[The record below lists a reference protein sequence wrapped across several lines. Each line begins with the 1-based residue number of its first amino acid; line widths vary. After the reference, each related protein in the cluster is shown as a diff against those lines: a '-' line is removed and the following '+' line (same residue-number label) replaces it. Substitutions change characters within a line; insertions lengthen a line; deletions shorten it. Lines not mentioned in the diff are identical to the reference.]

1 MSLRS
6 RIAVL
11 VAAAVAI
18 VTLVTAGAVSVLSGR
33 ELRGQVD
40 EFLEVRAELIAP
52 AAELVD
58 RSVQNRRGFGLDPVN
73 GILFAA
79 DTIVQVVNE
88 DGRVIGLVDAEVVL
102 EVTDADYAVAAGGRR
117 VLRTVDVDGTP
128 YRMITEPANRG
139 LAVQVARDLTET
151 EAVLGDLRRR
161 LILIGAIGV
170 AAAAGVGWL
179 IARSA
184 VEPVTKLTATAR
196 RVAETQDLEAKID
209 VDRTDEIGSLAA
221 SFNEMLDALG
231 ESRAQQ
237 HRLVMDASHELR
249 TPLTSL
255 RTNIELLD
263 RVPDMGEEDRERL
276 LEDVGLEL
284 GELTALVEELVD
296 TATAARSAEPAMEV
310 QLDDIAR
317 RVAERAIRRHG
328 VEVMVDAEGSPVM
341 APPMLLERAAW
352 NLVDNA
358 AKWTSNGAPI
368 EVTVTGGRFTVR
380 DHGPGFDE
388 EDIPHVFD
396 RFYRASAARS
406 RPGSGLGLAIV
417 KYVVDSLDGEV
428 FARNAEGGGAEVGFE
443 IPRFSSDS

>member
-1 MSLRS
+1 MSLRT

-11 VAAAVAI
+11 VAAAVAV
-18 VTLVTAGAVSVLSGR
+18 VTLVTAGAVSVISGR

-40 EFLEVRAELIAP
+40 EFLEARAELIAP
-52 AAELVD
+52 AAQLVD
-58 RSVQNRRGFGLDPVN
+58 RAVQGRRGGIDPVN

-79 DTIVQVVNE
+79 DTIVQVVNQ
-88 DGRVIGLVDAEVVL
+88 DGTVIGIVDADVVL
-102 EVTDADYAVAAGGRR
+102 EVTDDDYNVADGGRR
-117 VLRTVDVDGTP
+117 IMRTVDVEGTE
-128 YRMITEPANRG
+128 YRMITEPAGRG
-139 LAVQVARDLTET
+139 LAVQVARDLSET
-151 EAVLGDLRRR
+151 EEVLADLRRR
-161 LILIGAIGV
+161 LILVGAFGV
-170 AAAAGVGWL
+170 AAAAAVGWL

-184 VEPVTKLTATAR
+184 VDPVTKLTATAR

-221 SFNEMLDALG
+221 SFNEMLDALA

-263 RVPDMGEEDRERL
+263 RVPNMGEEDRTRL
-276 LEDVGLEL
+276 LEDVELEL
-284 GELTALVEELVD
+284 GELTTLVEELVD
-296 TATAARSAEPAMEV
+296 TATAARSAEPAIEV

-317 RVAERAIRRHG
+317 RVAERATRRHG
-328 VEVMVDAEGSPVM
+328 VAIDLEAASSSVV

-358 AKWTSNGAPI
+358 AKWNENGAPI
-368 EVTVTGGRFTVR
+368 EVRVASGRFSVR

-388 EDIPHVFD
+388 ADIPHVFD
-396 RFYRASAARS
+396 RFYRATAARS

-428 FARNAEGGGAEVGFE
+428 FARNADGGGAEVGFE
-443 IPRFSSDS
+443 IPPFSSDS